1 MLVGGCA
8 IMNYLFY
15 LESRDCAVS
24 QTSGVRW
31 KDKFDV
37 RTADKVPKPDNLA
50 TFSLL
55 LIVGIYY
62 PSVRFAQLYGSD
74 N

>member
-1 MLVGGCA
+1 M
-8 IMNYLFY
+8 
-15 LESRDCAVS
+15 
-24 QTSGVRW
+24 
-31 KDKFDV
+31 KDKLSV
-37 RTADKVPKPDNLA
+37 RVGDKVSKPANLA

-62 PSVRFAQLYGSD
+62 PSVRFAELHESD